1 MMNTQKR
8 GFTLIELLVV
18 IAIIAILIS
27 LLLPAVQQAREAAR
41 RSSCKNNLKQIGLA
55 LHNYND
61 TFRTFPPGGITVGTC
76 CGTKS
81 GINWAIAILPYLDQA
96 PLYQKYDASAFNEDP
111 VNAAVR
117 EQNMV
122 VYNCPSDTNAG
133 TLLLP
138 ESGPGSTVQYRLG
151 SYRAV
156 SGKTDTSGWMDNADG
171 SALPSSWRGVLHSI
185 GVNGF
190 SVEKFSTITDG
201 TTNTIMLAEYHT
213 KTRPRRGSFWAYTY
227 TSYSQSSFTAQRRTL
242 IPDYD
247 RCVAIGGTGGSN
259 ACKRGWGS
267 LHVGGMQV
275 LLADGSSRFISE
287 NIDLT
292 LFQGLGSVAGAEI
305 IGEW

>member
-1 MMNTQKR
+1 MNQRKR

-55 LHNYND
+55 LHNYHEAYSS
-61 TFRTFPPGGITVGTC
+61 FPPGGVTLGSC
-76 CGTKS
+76 CSTKS

-96 PLYQKYDASAFNEDP
+96 TLFEKYDSNAFNEDP
-111 VNAAVR
+111 SNQEVR

-122 VYNCPSDTNAG
+122 VYNCPSDKNAG
-133 TLLLP
+133 KLMQP
-138 ESGPGSTVQYRLG
+138 ESGPGSGVNYRLG

-171 SALPSSWRGVLHSI
+171 SALPSNWRGVLHSI
-185 GVNGF
+185 GTNGF
-190 SVEKFSTITDG
+190 TVEKFNTITDG
-201 TTNTIMLAEYHT
+201 TSNTIVIAEYHT

-267 LHVGGMQV
+267 MHVGGMQV
-275 LLADGSSRFISE
+275 LLADGSSRFMSE
-287 NIDLT
+287 NIDLGI
-292 LFQGLGSVAGAEI
+292 FQSLGTPEGEEI

>member
-1 MMNTQKR
+1 MNSQKR

-55 LHNYND
+55 LHNYHD
-61 TFRTFPPGGITVGTC
+61 TFRSFPPGGITVGSC
-76 CGTKS
+76 CSTKS
-81 GINWAIAILPYLDQA
+81 GINWAIAILPYIDQA
-96 PLYQKYDASAFNEDP
+96 PLFQKYNSNVFNEDSA
-111 VNAAVR
+111 NATVR
-117 EQNMV
+117 EQNLV
-122 VYNCPSDTNAG
+122 VYNCPSDINAG
-133 TLLLP
+133 KLMKP
-138 ESGPGSTVQYRLG
+138 ESGPGSGVSYRMS

-171 SALPSSWRGVLHSI
+171 SNLPYSWRGVLHSI
-185 GVNGF
+185 GTSGF
-190 SVEKFSTITDG
+190 TVERFNTITDG
-201 TTNTIMLAEYHT
+201 TTNTIMVGEYHT
-213 KTRPRRGSFWAYTY
+213 KKHPRRGTFWAYTY
-227 TSYSQSSFTAQRRTL
+227 TSYSQSSFVAQRRTL

-275 LLADGSSRFISE
+275 LLADGSSRFMSE
-287 NIDLT
+287 NIDVNI
-292 LFQGLGSVAGAEI
+292 FQSLGTTEGEEI